1 MSKQASNLS
10 SFGMVPIAGAVVGFI
25 IAAALSLFLV
35 GSSVDSNH
43 RTTIGQLLAS
53 EIAQQ
58 INIKES
64 NFKNQVEKIAA
75 SPLALDAING
85 STSDAIEAEATI
97 ATMIPFAERVRLIPR
112 GQAKTDQGFPPFT
125 FIALDMVK
133 SIEAGETASPEAI
146 SSQPR
151 LEGDKWIILGSPV
164 RSRDGSLR
172 GTLFVY
178 LRSSAL
184 TADVTDGTK
193 GQVTVMQMVGSEPR
207 PFATA
212 GSGGGGLVFTTEL
225 NNPKW
230 TLQYTPAGVP
240 AESAPGNIVFYLI
253 PPLAMLLLALGAIIY
268 SAGQT
273 GSAIQKNLSKLGS
286 QIAKVSSGNY
296 DASVSYTLPGF
307 ADQDSKLKQFLERAP
322 TKSEDSEPAPKRQSK
337 RVEPPPK
344 KQAEEI
350 VEIEMTDDG
359 DFEEVEEFEVDDFD
373 EAVAAANEGASSE
386 DTANIAH
393 IFRAY
398 DIRGV
403 VGEDLSEDIARTIG
417 MAIGSEAEARGQ
429 QALVVG
435 YDGREYSP
443 ALAEALIEGLTAS
456 GRDVINVGAVPTPV
470 LYYATHNSTT
480 QSGVMVTG
488 SHNPPEYNGFKIVL
502 DGKTLVDQDI
512 AALYER
518 IQSGNFSSG
527 SGTVSEMDIVPD
539 YMDAI
544 ADDVVVA
551 QPLKVVIDCGNG
563 IAGSIAPELLDSL
576 GCEAVPLFCEVDG
589 SFPNHHPDPTKP
601 ENLADLISTVQS
613 QGADLGI
620 GLDGDGD
627 RLVAVTAEG
636 DIVWPDRMLM
646 LFAKDVVSRNPGSD
660 VVYDVKCTRH
670 LNSVISGFGGRPIIS
685 RSGHSFVKEKI
696 AETGAM
702 LGGELSGHICFSERW
717 FGFDDG
723 LYSAARL
730 LEIVG
735 SQEDG
740 LSDLLSEFPDSVS
753 TPEIHIP
760 IDDEEKFTLVEALMA
775 SADFEDATITT
786 VDGLRVDFSDG
797 WGLVRASNTEPALT
811 LRFEADNDQALD
823 EIKGEFKELLQEIR
837 EDLSFE

>member
-10 SFGMVPIAGAVVGFI
+10 SFGMVPIAGAVVGFV
-25 IAAALSLFLV
+25 IAAALALFLV
-35 GSSVDSNH
+35 GPSVDNHH

-64 NFKNQVEKIAA
+64 HFKSQVEKIAA

-85 STSDAIEAEATI
+85 STSDAMEAEVTI
-97 ATMIPFAERVRLIPR
+97 ATMMPFADRVRLIPS

-125 FIALDMVK
+125 FIALDLVK
-133 SIEAGETASPEAI
+133 RIEAGETVPPEAI

-151 LEGDKWIILGSPV
+151 LEGDKWIIMGSPV
-164 RSRDGSLR
+164 RSRDGSIR

-178 LRSSAL
+178 LKSSAL
-184 TADVTDGTK
+184 TSDVTDGAK
-193 GQVTVMQMVGSEPR
+193 GQVAVMQMVGSEPR

-230 TLQYTPAGVP
+230 SVQYTPAGIP
-240 AESAPGNIVFYLI
+240 AESTPGNIIFYLA
-253 PPLAMLLLALGAIIY
+253 PPIAMLLLALGAIVY

-273 GSAIQKNLSKLGS
+273 GSAIQKNLSKLGA
-286 QIAKVSSGNY
+286 QIAKVSSGKY
-296 DASVSYTLPGF
+296 DTSVDYTLPGF

-322 TKSEDSEPAPKRQSK
+322 TKTEDSGTAPKRQSK
-337 RVEPPPK
+337 RVKPPPK
-344 KQAEEI
+344 KQPEEI
-350 VEIEMTDDG
+350 VEIEMTDDD
-359 DFEEVEEFEVDDFD
+359 DFEEIEEFEVDDFD
-373 EAVAAANEGASSE
+373 EAVAAANNGVSTE
-386 DTANIAH
+386 DTTNIAH

-435 YDGREYSP
+435 CDGREYSP

-470 LYYATHNSTT
+470 LYYATHTSTT
-480 QSGVMVTG
+480 RSGVMVTG

-518 IQSGNFSSG
+518 VQSGNFSSG
-527 SGTVSEMDIVPD
+527 SGSVSDMDIVPD

-576 GCEAVPLFCEVDG
+576 GCEAIPLFCEVDG

-760 IDDEEKFTLVEALMA
+760 IDDEEKFTLIEALMA

-786 VDGLRVDFSDG
+786 LDGLRVDFSDG

-811 LRFEADNDQALD
+811 LRFEADNGQALD
-823 EIKGEFKELLQEIR
+823 EIKSEFKELLQEIR
-837 EDLSFE
+837 QDLSFE

>member
-1 MSKQASNLS
+1 
-10 SFGMVPIAGAVVGFI
+10 
-25 IAAALSLFLV
+25 
-35 GSSVDSNH
+35 
-43 RTTIGQLLAS
+43 
-53 EIAQQ
+53 
-58 INIKES
+58 
-64 NFKNQVEKIAA
+64 
-75 SPLALDAING
+75 
-85 STSDAIEAEATI
+85 
-97 ATMIPFAERVRLIPR
+97 
-112 GQAKTDQGFPPFT
+112 
-125 FIALDMVK
+125 
-133 SIEAGETASPEAI
+133 
-146 SSQPR
+146 
-151 LEGDKWIILGSPV
+151 
-164 RSRDGSLR
+164 
-172 GTLFVY
+172 
-178 LRSSAL
+178 
-184 TADVTDGTK
+184 
-193 GQVTVMQMVGSEPR
+193 
-207 PFATA
+207 
-212 GSGGGGLVFTTEL
+212 
-225 NNPKW
+225 
-230 TLQYTPAGVP
+230 
-240 AESAPGNIVFYLI
+240 
-253 PPLAMLLLALGAIIY
+253 
-268 SAGQT
+268 
-273 GSAIQKNLSKLGS
+273 
-286 QIAKVSSGNY
+286 
-296 DASVSYTLPGF
+296 
-307 ADQDSKLKQFLERAP
+307 
-322 TKSEDSEPAPKRQSK
+322 
-337 RVEPPPK
+337 
-344 KQAEEI
+344 
-350 VEIEMTDDG
+350 MTDDD
-359 DFEEVEEFEVDDFD
+359 DFEEIEEFEVDDFD
-373 EAVAAANEGASSE
+373 EAVAAANNGVSTE
-386 DTANIAH
+386 DTTNIAH

-435 YDGREYSP
+435 CDGREYSP

-470 LYYATHNSTT
+470 LYYATHTSTT
-480 QSGVMVTG
+480 RSGVMVTG

-518 IQSGNFSSG
+518 VQSGNFSSG
-527 SGTVSEMDIVPD
+527 SGSVSDMDIVPD

-576 GCEAVPLFCEVDG
+576 GCEAIPLFCEVDG

-760 IDDEEKFTLVEALMA
+760 IDDEEKFTLIEALMA

-786 VDGLRVDFSDG
+786 LDGLRVDFSDG

-811 LRFEADNDQALD
+811 LRFEADNGQALD
-823 EIKGEFKELLQEIR
+823 EIKSEFKELLQEIR
-837 EDLSFE
+837 QDLSFE